1 MAGAVEEG
9 NAVAMDDDDLDL
21 LLTLEA
27 EPDPDPEPKRASK
40 VPPCLKT
47 ETTGVHAKVKRE
59 GVVAS
64 STRVVTAFGAP
75 KQREER
81 LDAASMAA
89 GQHHAELLS
98 GLRVARPVMGSLVV
112 RERAALFPHIRLSCL
127 ERAPVQT
134 LASGWSTLGCVVDKS
149 FPKQGAKGNKY
160 LVLKL
165 SDLQTEDTVSVFL
178 FGDAFSEHG
187 LKVAYGSIVLLQC
200 AKAKHDE
207 GQSDGKQKR
216 RSGFSL
222 SCDRAD
228 QVWLVGGA
236 RDYGVCK
243 GTRRDGKHCTMH
255 VNTSRSEYCKYHASG
270 ALKKLK
276 AQKMNI
282 RPQLGGSNYYAHQQ
296 KELGRQERLRME
308 AALRERGRRTV
319 KPMSGDDLRKFTD
332 RYEGASGV
340 QGGRGIGA
348 IRAVATSKER
358 NTAAAAAVAAAPE
371 GRGGVAR
378 LPGGKRVAAGRGAGE
393 RVVKL
398 AGGGAPKDAYSK
410 ALDFVRSMGGLPAP
424 DPNRTVGLGYD
435 GLGAKRK
442 PAAAAGAGG
451 AAKRRAVGRPG
462 EDDARP
468 DFLKDR
474 ERKKSAKQG
483 KFLASFSAA
492 RKQAKE
498 TNKVESLY
506 RREAEDQDFTDATR
520 RLNPMMQREELEE
533 QLAGTHKIK
542 VKGGVYKRFWECC
555 ACGQRCDPAL
565 PKVILSSFSPPPRR
579 CWLTHS
585 YFSQR
590 LTTVGVKYPTGRCPR
605 PQCGGETFRKA
616 GMVRA
621 TKAVAPREELMV
633 RGKEHGKFLR
643 SVR

>member
-1 MAGAVEEG
+1 MRGGRRERERMAGAVEEG

-40 VPPCLKT
+40 VPCLKT

-75 KQREER
+75 KQREEP

-134 LASGWSTLGCVVDKS
+134 LASGWSTLGCIVDKS

-378 LPGGKRVAAGRGAGE
+378 LPGGKRVAAGLGAGI
-393 RVVKL
+393 
-398 AGGGAPKDAYSK
+398 
-410 ALDFVRSMGGLPAP
+410 
-424 DPNRTVGLGYD
+424 
-435 GLGAKRK
+435 
-442 PAAAAGAGG
+442 
-451 AAKRRAVGRPG
+451 
-462 EDDARP
+462 
-468 DFLKDR
+468 
-474 ERKKSAKQG
+474 
-483 KFLASFSAA
+483 LASVF
-492 RKQAKE
+492 
-498 TNKVESLY
+498 
-506 RREAEDQDFTDATR
+506 
-520 RLNPMMQREELEE
+520 
-533 QLAGTHKIK
+533 G
-542 VKGGVYKRFWECC
+542 
-555 ACGQRCDPAL
+555 
-565 PKVILSSFSPPPRR
+565 
-579 CWLTHS
+579 
-585 YFSQR
+585 
-590 LTTVGVKYPTGRCPR
+590 
-605 PQCGGETFRKA
+605 
-616 GMVRA
+616 
-621 TKAVAPREELMV
+621 
-633 RGKEHGKFLR
+633 
-643 SVR
+643 